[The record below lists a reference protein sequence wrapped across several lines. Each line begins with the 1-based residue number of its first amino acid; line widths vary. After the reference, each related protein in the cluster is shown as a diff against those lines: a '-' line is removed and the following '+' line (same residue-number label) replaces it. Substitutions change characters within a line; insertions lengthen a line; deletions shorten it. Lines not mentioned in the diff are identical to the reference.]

1 MLDNELVVKLIQL
14 ATTADA
20 GEREKLVK
28 ELAGDRARDDVWEKF
43 LKFTKKEISRMP
55 QKFRK
60 LFSIN
65 GLRAHIRKRV
75 RGGSVNYEVRCRMQG
90 YDVCAG
96 GTTVEDAKERFIDKL
111 FTVKQRKEQ
120 EEEKKRAVT
129 YEDFCLYYFEKFRK
143 RKVSEETYRHDIG
156 RSKRHI
162 FPSIG
167 KKQVRA
173 ITPSDCQNIL
183 DSLTERGMGKT
194 ADEVFSLMNQVFKGA
209 IAHNIIER
217 NPIAIVVHT
226 QHERENGVALT
237 KEEEAQLVNCTS
249 PYRLCYI
256 IALYTGL
263 RPCEYTTIRREGDM
277 LIAQNK
283 KRKNKRQAF
292 KRIPVNPMLAPHIV
306 GMTEFT
312 FPMLQTLYK
321 RLRKFNGH
329 QLYDLRTTFN
339 TRCVECHVDNNAR
352 KLMMGHSLGVLENTY
367 TDVSDEFLIKEAA
380 KLNYELPP
388 VSAEAPSDPVKNS
401 NA

>member
-20 GEREKLVK
+20 GERDKLVK
-28 ELAGDRARDDVWEKF
+28 ELAGIPREDVWEKF

-60 LFSIN
+60 LFMIN
-65 GLRAHIRKRV
+65 GLRAHIRKRI

-90 YDVCAG
+90 YDICAG
-96 GTTVEDAKERFIDKL
+96 GTSVNEAKNRFIEKL
-111 FTVKQRKEQ
+111 FTERDKQEKA
-120 EEEKKRAVT
+120 EEKRLSVS
-129 YEDFCLYYFEKFRK
+129 YEEFCLYYFDKFRK
-143 RKVSEETYRHDIG
+143 RKVSAETYRHDLG
-156 RSKRHI
+156 RSRLHI
-162 FPSIG
+162 FPAIG
-167 KKQVRA
+167 KKQIRK

-183 DSLTERGMGKT
+183 DSISERGMGKT

-209 IAHNIIER
+209 LAHGIITR
-217 NPIAIVVHT
+217 NPISIVVHT
-226 QHERENGVALT
+226 QHEREYGVALT

-263 RPCEYTTIRREGDM
+263 RPCEYSTLRREGDM

-283 KRKNKRQAF
+283 KRKNKREAF
-292 KRIPVNPMLAPHIV
+292 KRIPVNPMLAPHIE
-306 GMTEFT
+306 GITEFT
-312 FPMLQTLYK
+312 FPTAQALYK

-339 TRCVECHVDNNAR
+339 TRCVECHVDDNAR
-352 KLMMGHSLGVLENTY
+352 KLMMGHSLGVLGNTY
-367 TDVSDEFLIKEAA
+367 TDVSDEFLKTEAE
-380 KLNYELPP
+380 KLYYELPP
-388 VSAEAPSDPVKNS
+388 VPTNVPQDRGNNV
-401 NA
+401 